1 MSDEQTTQEE
11 GKAAA
16 NMVPS
21 YRLKEEADKRRAAEE
36 QQTAMAE
43 QLQALQS
50 ELAKATEAVE
60 SIKSGHSQD
69 MTLMSLGVTDP
80 EIREFVRGR
89 YGKAEDAGS
98 FDEWIEGQKS
108 KPSPLLAPFLTSA
121 AKASEPVGELTT
133 KEAAKPAE
141 PEPVKAAPPGNPN
154 AGANQ
159 PASTNGKAWGNDDI
173 KAIMAQNGGRL
184 GANKDAILQA
194 LAAEGLIKPRA

>member
-21 YRLKEEADKRRAAEE
+21 YRLKEEADKRREAEA

-43 QLQALQS
+43 QLKALQS
-50 ELAKATEAVE
+50 ELAKATEAME

-80 EIREFVRGR
+80 EIREFVRSR
-89 YGKAEDAGS
+89 YGKTEDAGS
-98 FDEWIEGQKS
+98 FDEWIEGQKA
-108 KPSPLLAPFLTSA
+108 KPSPLLAPFLTTA
-121 AKASEPVGELTT
+121 PKAEPAKEAELTVQ
-133 KEAAKPAE
+133 EDSKPAD
-141 PEPVKAAPPGNPN
+141 PVKAAPPGNPN

-159 PASTNGKAWGNDDI
+159 PASTNGKVWGTDDI
-173 KAIMAQNGGRL
+173 KAVMAQNGGRL
-184 GANKDAILQA
+184 GANKDAILKA
-194 LAAEGLIKPRA
+194 LAAEGLIRPKA